1 MFSALRRLNRPTVAY
16 IHDLVMAA
24 LSFVLSLYLR
34 VGADFSDYG
43 FEFLV
48 VGTAAFAAIAGLVYL
63 WIDLY
68 RGIWRYASINDL
80 LAIVRAVTLIIL
92 VFLPVM
98 FLTTRLADLPRSVV
112 VINWFV
118 LIILL
123 AAPRILYRLLKD
135 GRFDLSYHAT
145 EDQRIRVLLVGA
157 GAGAEMFIQA
167 MSRRTRS
174 EYKVVAIL
182 DEAER
187 RIGRHILGVPIM
199 GTVNELSAV
208 VGKLRGRGMVPQ
220 RLVVTKPDMPPDR
233 LRQMVDEAGQLGL
246 TVARLPRLTEFRMAG
261 GEDVDVRP
269 IALEDLLGR
278 PQNVLNRG
286 AVKALVSGRRVLVTG
301 AGGTIG
307 SELVRQL
314 AAIAPSRLVLLDNS
328 EFNLY
333 AIEMEMRERAPDLPV
348 RAVLADVRNRDRI
361 EAVLGEERPELVFHA
376 AALKHVP
383 MVEAHPLEGV
393 LTNVVGTR
401 NVAEACRNN
410 GVAAMV
416 LISTD
421 KAVNPSSV
429 MGATKRLAESYCQAL
444 DVGGG
449 AGHRA
454 TKYVTV
460 RFGNVLGSTG
470 SVVPLF
476 QRQLAG
482 GGPLTVTHPD
492 IKRYFMTVHEAV
504 ELVLQAS
511 TLGIRDTDEGGADE
525 SDGKIFVL
533 DMGEPIRIADL
544 ARQMIRLA
552 GRQPDKDVHIV
563 FTGLRPG
570 EKLNEELFH
579 AGEALQPTDIKGIM
593 LAAPRTADYAF
604 LARGLDELEHAATGG
619 NASAGLSLVMRLVP
633 EYRADSALLQA
644 VAGRDDAPA
653 RTPTTGRP

>member
-1 MFSALRRLNRPTVAY
+1 MSSFLRRLNRPTIAFL
-16 IHDLVMAA
+16 HDMVMAA
-24 LSFVLSLYLR
+24 LSFILSLYLR
-34 VGADFSDYG
+34 VGGSFNDYG
-43 FEFLV
+43 FDFIV
-48 VGTAAFAAIAGLVYL
+48 IATAGFAAIAGIVYL
-63 WIDLY
+63 WMDLY
-68 RGIWRYASINDL
+68 RGIWRYASLNDL
-80 LAIVRAVTLIIL
+80 LAIARASALIIL
-92 VFLPVM
+92 IFLPVM
-98 FLTTRLADLPRSVV
+98 FLATRLADLPRSVV

-118 LIILL
+118 LTILL
-123 AAPRILYRLLKD
+123 AAPRVLYRLLKD
-135 GRFDLSYHAT
+135 GRFDLTFDRSQ
-145 EDQRIRVLLVGA
+145 DPRIKVLLIGA
-157 GAGAEMFIQA
+157 GEGAEMFIQA
-167 MSRRTRS
+167 MSRRARS
-174 EYKVVAIL
+174 EYHVVAIL
-182 DEAER
+182 DAAER
-187 RIGRHILGVPIM
+187 RIGRHIHGIPVLGIIDD
-199 GTVNELSAV
+199 LAAV
-208 VGKLRGRGMVPQ
+208 VGRLHAQGTIPQ
-220 RLVVTKPDMPPDR
+220 RLVITKPDLGPDR
-233 LRQMVDEAGQLGL
+233 LRRLVDEAGQLGL
-246 TVARLPRLTEFRMAG
+246 TVARLPRLTEFRHAG
-261 GEDVDVRP
+261 GEDVEVRP

-286 AVKALVSGRRVLVTG
+286 AMKALVSGRRVLVTG

-314 AAIAPSRLVLLDNS
+314 VEIGPARLVLLDNS

-333 AIEMEMRERAPDLPV
+333 AIEMEVHERAPGLAV
-348 RAVLADVRNRDRI
+348 RAVLADVRSRERI
-361 EAVLGEERPELVFHA
+361 EALFGEERPELVFHA

-393 LTNVVGTR
+393 LTNVIGTR
-401 NVAEACRNN
+401 NVAEACRSN

-444 DVGGG
+444 DVSG
-449 AGHRA
+449 AAGNRA

-476 QRQLAG
+476 QRQLAA

-492 IKRYFMTVHEAV
+492 IKRYFMTVQEAV

-511 TLGIRDTDEGGADE
+511 ALGAGGNGANE
-525 SDGKIFVL
+525 SGGKIFVL

-552 GRQPDKDVHIV
+552 GRQPDKDVQIV

-593 LAAPRTADYAF
+593 LADPRTADYAF
-604 LARGLDELEHAATGG
+604 LARGIDELEGAVGAYRA
-619 NASAGLSLVMRLVP
+619 ASALSLLMRLVP
-633 EYRADSALLQA
+633 EYRADQALVQTLA
-644 VAGRDDAPA
+644 AAPA
-653 RTPTTGRP
+653 RTPTTAVP